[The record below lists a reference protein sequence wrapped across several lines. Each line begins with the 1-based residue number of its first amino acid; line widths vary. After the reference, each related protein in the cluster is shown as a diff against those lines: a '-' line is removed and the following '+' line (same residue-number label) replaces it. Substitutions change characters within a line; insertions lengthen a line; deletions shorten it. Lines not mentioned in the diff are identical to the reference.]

1 MQTNKTKFKQNPQ
14 VLLWFPERN
23 LQGFLKGIP
32 ARHSCKG
39 SSKGFLQR
47 FRQKFQ
53 HQSQQG
59 IFVFN
64 CLPQREKKQKKT
76 LRRCRSCLRIGS
88 SKAAEL
94 FRQSSSQTS
103 NITTRH
109 IKQSKKTMSTH
120 AVVHK
125 KMFQP
130 AVPQGSS
137 KVSPCSCRAPAIP
150 ASFQRSFNNALPR
163 FQQGS
168 TEVRFQRVPARFQQ
182 QQGFRKVPARFH
194 HVPAE
199 LQQFQQVSSEVLTMH
214 YQGSS
219 KVPPR

>member
-103 NITTRH
+103 SITTRH
-109 IKQSKKTMSTH
+109 IKQSKKND
-120 AVVHK
+120 VHTRSGS
-125 KMFQP
+125 QEDVP
-130 AVPQGSS
+130 ASGSS
-137 KVSPCSCRAPAIP
+137 NRVSA
-150 ASFQRSFNNALPR
+150 R
-163 FQQGS
+163 FQQGF
-168 TEVRFQRVPARFQQ
+168 TRFLQSSI
-182 QQGFRKVPARFH
+182 KVPARFH
-194 HVPAE
+194 RGKVPE
-199 LQQFQQVSSEVLTMH
+199 
-214 YQGSS
+214 GDS
-219 KVPPR
+219 KVPAKLHQVPARFQ

>member
-23 LQGFLKGIP
+23 LQGFLKGLP

-103 NITTRH
+103 SITTRH
-109 IKQSKKTMSTH
+109 IKQSKKND
-120 AVVHK
+120 VHTRNTQW
-125 KMFQP
+125 FTRRC
-130 AVPQGSS
+130 SS
-137 KVSPCSCRAPAIP
+137 
-150 ASFQRSFNNALPR
+150 QRF
-163 FQQGS
+163 
-168 TEVRFQRVPARFQQ
+168 Q

-199 LQQFQQVSSEVLTMH
+199 LQQFQQVSSEVLTRH
-214 YQGSS
+214 HQGSTEVRFHRVPARLQHGSS
-219 KVPPR
+219 KVPEEGPSKVPGLFRFFGACIFLSPLPGPRD